1 MGFDQGLTGIG
12 IKDLYS
18 FDTPVPVVDTQRK
31 TALALRWWVQIHVL
45 LQAMYIYISFV
56 FLQSYT
62 CLIRA
67 R

>member
-18 FDTPVPVVDTQRK
+18 FDTPAPVVDTQRK

-45 LQAMYIYISFV
+45 LQAMYIYLLCSCKA
-56 FLQSYT
+56 T
-62 CLIRA
+62 PA
-67 R
+67 